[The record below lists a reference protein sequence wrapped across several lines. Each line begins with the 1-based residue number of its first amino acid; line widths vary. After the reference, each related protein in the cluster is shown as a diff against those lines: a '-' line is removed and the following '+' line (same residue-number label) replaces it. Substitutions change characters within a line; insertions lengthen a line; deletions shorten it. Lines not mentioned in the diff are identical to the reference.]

1 MADSRQVAEQLREFV
16 DAARNVKAPPRIPI
30 IKGGYQVQVAS
41 GMNPPALFRERTEVY
56 EACIAKLDEPDRIE
70 LARILATMFDALGTL

>member
-1 MADSRQVAEQLREFV
+1 
-16 DAARNVKAPPRIPI
+16 
-30 IKGGYQVQVAS
+30 
-41 GMNPPALFRERTEVY
+41 MNPPALFRERTEVY